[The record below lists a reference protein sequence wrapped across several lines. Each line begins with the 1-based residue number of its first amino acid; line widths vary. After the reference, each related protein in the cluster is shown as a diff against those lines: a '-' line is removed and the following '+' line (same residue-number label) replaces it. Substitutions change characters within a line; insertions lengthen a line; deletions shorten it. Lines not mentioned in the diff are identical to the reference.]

1 MRQKYWTKRKVN
13 GSAQRLMNTIADT
26 TRRIYYMDK

>member
-13 GSAQRLMNTIADT
+13 DCDPRLMNTIADS